1 MRMAGVSSFTHK
13 NLLPRKPS
21 RRGSRS
27 TQFQHTNLWAEVM
40 TSIQMDNA
48 QFLPHV
54 CQLVQEGHKVTIG
67 AKGNSMRPF
76 IESDRDAVVLS
87 RLSQPAVGDV
97 VLAEL
102 EPGHYVLHRIDAI
115 KGDLI
120 RLRGDGNPYQTEQC
134 NACDLRATVVVIV
147 RKGRKYATSSRTW
160 KVYSWLW
167 TRLLPMRRYLLALYR
182 LLWRGE
188 LPARLMHRQ

>member
-1 MRMAGVSSFTHK
+1 
-13 NLLPRKPS
+13 
-21 RRGSRS
+21 
-27 TQFQHTNLWAEVM
+27 M

-102 EPGHYVLHRIDAI
+102 EPGHYVLHRIYAI

-188 LPARLMHRQ
+188 LPARLMRRQ